1 MVPEEG
7 LEPSQ
12 GYPYRILSPNK
23 LSLGIIRGERRGD
36 SSMFCRTGVC
46 ALVLLRVASLGT
58 VTGTVLDYPSCNE
71 STNPKLSGRVDLNTP
86 IRNADQVESVCNPK
100 WLRRFCCFW
109 RILWVLR
116 KHCSKH
122 VHGNKRDGN
131 NHSHEEELFP
141 LLRLR
146 TFDN

>member
-109 RILWVLR
+109 RIDARPEKSRVSPFESR
-116 KHCSKH
+116 KNRNRFGLEVITHPGLEKRESK
-122 VHGNKRDGN
+122 
-131 NHSHEEELFP
+131 
-141 LLRLR
+141 
-146 TFDN
+146 